1 MPEIQFESLR
11 DFLEMGGYAFYVWFS
26 YLFAVF
32 VLGVNLLLPLRDRR
46 RVMKLLKARMERDAA
61 QSGQTEAGE

>member
-1 MPEIQFESLR
+1 MPEIQFDSLR
-11 DFLEMGGYAFYVWFS
+11 DFFNMGGYAFYVWFS
-26 YLFAVF
+26 YLFAIV

-61 QSGQTEAGE
+61 QSGQAEAGE